1 MAREVG
7 PPGSGPEPVV
17 ELRLVGQV
25 GFAKHELDSRVLQR
39 QIQQL
44 TGALVV
50 LFRFEATSLEIG
62 SATLSFEEEEQRLQ
76 IEEKVYRDLL
86 SSHAHYRKRSKE
98 LAQLLLDLKE
108 RVLEGQS
115 EAEIYAHLSSA
126 FVGEED

>member
-1 MAREVG
+1 MAKEVG
-7 PPGSGPEPVV
+7 PPGDGPEPLV

-25 GFAKHELDSRVLQR
+25 GFAKHELDSRALQR

-50 LFRFEATSLEIG
+50 LFRFEANSLEIG
-62 SATLSFEEEEQRLQ
+62 SAALSLEEEQRLQ
-76 IEEKVYRDLL
+76 VEEKIYRDLL

-115 EAEIYAHLSSA
+115 EAEIYTRLSGA

>member
-1 MAREVG
+1 
-7 PPGSGPEPVV
+7 
-17 ELRLVGQV
+17 V
-25 GFAKHELDSRVLQR
+25 GFAKHELDSRALQR

-50 LFRFEATSLEIG
+50 LFRFEANSLEIG
-62 SATLSFEEEEQRLQ
+62 SAALSLEEEQRLQ
-76 IEEKVYRDLL
+76 VEEKIYRDLL

-115 EAEIYAHLSSA
+115 EAEIYTRLSGA